1 MIAIISDVHGNLPAL
16 TSVLAEIDRMG
27 VERIAC
33 LGDVAGYYCSINECV
48 EALRAR
54 DIVNL
59 MGNHDYYLTSGTDS
73 PRSTSA
79 NRCLD
84 YQRRTITEDNLR
96 WLAASPLRGVA
107 DGVSMVHA
115 GWNDPIDE
123 YLYDVRPEYF
133 HAFEGTRFASG
144 HTHIQGV
151 WEFEAKIYCNPG
163 SVGQP
168 RDGDPR
174 AAFAVWADGTPTL
187 CRVAYDIDETSRRM
201 ERAGF
206 EPYFYEN
213 LYRGTRIGAGR
224 EGAAGSRSRG
234 TK

>member
-27 VERIAC
+27 VGRIAC
-33 LGDVAGYYCSINECV
+33 LGDVAGYYCSVNECV

-59 MGNHDYYLTSGTDS
+59 MGNHDYYLTSGTGS

-96 WLAASPLRGVA
+96 WLAASPPRAIA
-107 DGVSMVHA
+107 DGVSIVHA

-123 YLYDVRPEYF
+123 YLYDVPPEYF
-133 HAFEGTRFASG
+133 HAFEGTSLPRVTPTSRASG
-144 HTHIQGV
+144 SSTGRST
-151 WEFEAKIYCNPG
+151 ATPARSG
-163 SVGQP
+163 SPAMAIHAP
-168 RDGDPR
+168 RFPCGPMELR
-174 AAFAVWADGTPTL
+174 
-187 CRVAYDIDETSRRM
+187 RSVASRTTSTRPVAGWSAPASRRTFT
-201 ERAGF
+201 RTCTV
-206 EPYFYEN
+206 EPG
-213 LYRGTRIGAGR
+213 LARDA
-224 EGAAGSRSRG
+224 
-234 TK
+234 K

>member
-33 LGDVAGYYCSINECV
+33 LGDVAGYYCSVNECV

-59 MGNHDYYLTSGTDS
+59 MGNHDYYLTSGTGS
-73 PRSTSA
+73 PRSASA

-96 WLAASPLRGVA
+96 WLAASPPRGVA
-107 DGVSMVHA
+107 DGVSMVHG

-144 HTHIQGV
+144 HTHIQGI
-151 WEFEAKIYCNPG
+151 WKFDGKIYCNPG

-174 AAFAVWADGTPTL
+174 AAFSVWADGTPTL
-187 CRVAYDIDETSRRM
+187 CRVAYDIDETCRRM

-206 EPYFYEN
+206 EAHFYEN

-224 EGAAGSRSRG
+224 SSGWI
-234 TK
+234 T

>member
-33 LGDVAGYYCSINECV
+33 LGDVAGYYCSVNECV

-54 DIVNL
+54 DIVSL
-59 MGNHDYYLTSGTDS
+59 MGNHDYYLTSGTGS
-73 PRSTSA
+73 PRSTAA

-123 YLYDVRPEYF
+123 YLYDVPPEYF
-133 HAFEGTRFASG
+133 HGFEGTRFASG
-144 HTHIQGV
+144 PTHNQGIWKFGRKV
-151 WEFEAKIYCNPG
+151 YCNPG
-163 SVGQP
+163 SVRPP
-168 RDGDPR
+168 RHGDPR
-174 AAFAVWADGTPTL
+174 AAFSVWAGGTPTL
-187 CRVAYDIDETSRRM
+187 YRVAYDIDETC
-201 ERAGF
+201 
-206 EPYFYEN
+206 
-213 LYRGTRIGAGR
+213 
-224 EGAAGSRSRG
+224 
-234 TK
+234 